1 MAAKEVQTKA
11 LTKRGRFWVRHL
23 RQWLQSDLSQA
34 QYCRQHHLS
43 ASALRWWRGQLPKEL
58 WADRPAGVAE
68 SSPEA
73 FVELPI
79 DREPQACYEISLR
92 GGRSLRLG
100 SRFDPVHVRQLVQV
114 LEQTC

>member
-1 MAAKEVQTKA
+1 MAAKAVQTKA
-11 LTKRGRFWVRHL
+11 LTQRGRYWVKHL
-23 RQWLQSDLSQA
+23 RQWLQSGQSQA

-43 ASALRWWRGQLPKEL
+43 ASALRWWWRQLPRDL
-58 WADRPAGVAE
+58 WATDLPD
-68 SSPEA
+68 SPLSNPDT

-79 DREPQACYEISLR
+79 GPRPEGIYEIRLH

-100 SRFDPVHVRQLVQV
+100 SRFDPDQVRQLVQV

>member
-43 ASALRWWRGQLPKEL
+43 ASVLRWWRGQLPKEL
-58 WADRPAGVAE
+58 WADRPADLPE
-68 SSPEA
+68 SSPQG
-73 FVELPI
+73 FVEIPI
-79 DREPQACYEISLR
+79 SQRHQVSYEIALH

-100 SRFDPVHVRQLVQV
+100 SRFDLDQVRQLVQI
-114 LEQTC
+114 LEHAC